1 MAILALLAPALLG
14 ADGPPHPILA
24 GIPDEPGPFSKE
36 EREVLH
42 ERLAEVR
49 EAIAEADPE
58 EALGLIRRA
67 LAGAPPGD
75 GYAPPSKR
83 KDAYHGAVSEMLLGI
98 HARYE
103 PPVQPSYL
111 ALLREFV
118 ATVPIGYHVT
128 GSAMWDT
135 AVLNWTA
142 GFVQMHGD
150 DAIALAAGRVNDSSL
165 PPVDR
170 GLHMMVFGNRLV
182 LGRDWDHPQ
191 RPLALETY
199 RPYLDPS
206 APPIMQEMA
215 VMAAKGLWDY
225 DALPALKRLAFNSPN
240 YHALNRAY
248 HLVGDLYI
256 RGPRREHA
264 LRPAMEPGIE
274 KGPYDRAAAHAWAE
288 RSDEHYRELA
298 RLTGTL
304 DLYEQEKALEAA
316 RRAREAREFRA
327 LSPAA
332 PRLRQPRPP
341 QRVVPRDQ

>member
-83 KDAYHGAVSEMLLGI
+83 KDAYHGAVHRVFLGI
-98 HARYE
+98 ASHYE
-103 PPVQPSYL
+103 KPRQLSDL
-111 ALLREFV
+111 AMLREFV
-118 ATVPIGYHVT
+118 ASVPIGYHV
-128 GSAMWDT
+128 GGAIWDSAVRGW
-135 AVLNWTA
+135 AA
-142 GFVQMHGD
+142 GFVEIHGD
-150 DAIALAAGRVNDSSL
+150 DAIALAAERASDPSL

-170 GLHMMVFGNRLV
+170 GLSLVVFRTAP
-182 LGRDWDHPQ
+182 GRDWDHPQ

-225 DALPALKRLAFNSPN
+225 DALPALEHLAFHSPN